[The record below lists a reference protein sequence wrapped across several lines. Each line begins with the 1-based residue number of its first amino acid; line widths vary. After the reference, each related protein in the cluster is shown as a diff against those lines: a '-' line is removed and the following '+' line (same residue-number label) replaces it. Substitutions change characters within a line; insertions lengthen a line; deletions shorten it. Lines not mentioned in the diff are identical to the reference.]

1 VSAGPVSDSFRTLVT
16 EPAPKT
22 ERLSLRRLAHRDAAA
37 LHRCTG
43 DAEVMRYWHPGPDED
58 VAATEGRIAEI
69 DEHWRRYG
77 FGDFA
82 VIERETGAL
91 VGFAG
96 LHHIDGM
103 DEVNVGYTL
112 VPSCWRRG
120 LGAEL
125 CQVLLAHGF
134 TDLGLPEIVAVVDP
148 RNAASLALARRC
160 GLGFRR
166 QLTWQGRQRMLYAMT
181 QTEFGGAS

>member
-1 VSAGPVSDSFRTLVT
+1 MSDLSRTPVG
-16 EPAPKT
+16 EPALEA
-22 ERLSLRRLAHRDAAA
+22 ERLLLRRLTQGDATA

-43 DAEVMRYWHPGPDED
+43 DPEVMRYWFPGPDAD

-69 DEHWRRYG
+69 EEHWRRHG
-77 FGDFA
+77 FGDFG
-82 VIERETGAL
+82 VIERETGTL

-103 DEVNVGYTL
+103 AEVNVGYAL
-112 VPSCWRRG
+112 VLGCWRRG
-120 LGAEL
+120 LGAVL
-125 CQVLLAHGF
+125 CRLLLTYGLA
-134 TDLGLPEIVAVVDP
+134 DLGLPEIVAVIDP
-148 RNAASLALARRC
+148 RNSASLALAERC

-166 QLTWQGRQRMLYAMT
+166 QLTWQGRPRLLYAVT